1 MRKRFLKTSLLAITL
16 ELVLFSFLGPVGG
29 AEVSDTTN
37 DAAAPKSEWRLLVD
51 GAVYQPLNLTL
62 SELATMPTTTV
73 NADLYCYSSLVSAG
87 NWVGVRLGLI
97 LEEAELHN
105 GTNSVTFIASD
116 GYATSLDMRTAMRKD
131 VILAY
136 ELNNQPLLEVLR
148 LVLPL
153 ANGDQWIA
161 MITHINISTVPASIP
176 DINAFRPPKFPQP
189 STPPQPIDPP
199 QPNNQ
204 SSTPQVIPPSPQSGN
219 STIQQEFPSSNLQ
232 MKYDYVM
239 LTVMVM
245 VIAVAAAYLI
255 LKRKK
260 IKR

>member
-1 MRKRFLKTSLLAITL
+1 MRKRFFKTSLLAITL
-16 ELVLFSFLGPVGG
+16 ELVLFSFLGVVAGV
-29 AEVSDTTN
+29 EVSDATN
-37 DAAAPKSEWRLLVD
+37 DAAAYDSEWRLLVD

-62 SELATMPTTTV
+62 SEVAAMPRTTV
-73 NADLYCYSSLVSAG
+73 NANLYCYSSLVTAG

-105 GTNSVTFIASD
+105 GTKSITFIASD
-116 GYATSLDMRTAMRKD
+116 GYAISLDMPTAMRED

-136 ELNNQPLLEVLR
+136 ELNGQPLLEVLR
-148 LVLPL
+148 LVLPW

-161 MITHINISTVPASIP
+161 MITQITVGTVPVSIP

-189 STPPQPIDPP
+189 SATPQPMHPPQS
-199 QPNNQ
+199 NNQ
-204 SSTPQVIPPSPQSGN
+204 SSTPQVIPPSPQSDN

-232 MKYDYVM
+232 MDYNYVM
-239 LTVMVM
+239 STVMVL